1 MMQREKEFRGR
12 DQGEKKKK
20 TATVEK
26 WWQVNEAS
34 EWGRKRYGKSFRQ
47 SISTKNILSRE
58 TAGVN
63 EKQ

>member
-1 MMQREKEFRGR
+1 MIQKEFRGKE
-12 DQGEKKKK
+12 QGEKK

-26 WWQVNEAS
+26 WWQTNEAS

-47 SISTKNILSRE
+47 SMSTKSILSRE